1 MFAVGTLTTS
11 CFNLDNPINISDDPV
26 INSKVKNISGEKFA
40 ILATSNLNATFSVDV
55 AGVDAQ
61 TNVTSATFKNLTAN
75 TVKITVKYTGAD
87 AADYVNASQT
97 VTVNFSDKTTSA
109 ALRFVFVKKSFTSVS
124 QATAHADGANLT
136 NDDRSVATAIMHI
149 ESGTDV
155 SNAKQGDFSI
165 TVSANVSDKKEAGEI
180 SVNSMLPAVVYSLFC
195 EPEGAILNQKVF
207 ITLDFGT
214 MLAGETVS
222 LVSGSQT
229 VNTVVGTD
237 GKATFEISQFDLW
250 DVVFSAKA
258 EAIESA
264 SETIATMKIDAVK
277 CVNNF
282 SYLKNVGIE
291 NDLNGYLALY
301 AKNLFGE
308 LKTQIEETGSFETDG
323 TGTATITVIQ
333 NKKIYTLSYGSV
345 NFKVTVWGNV
355 RYKVEFNGE
364 VTTEG
369 YSGGSGI

>member
-55 AGVDAQ
+55 TGIDAQ

-75 TVKITVKYTGAD
+75 TVKITAKYTGAD

-109 ALRFVFVKKSFTSVS
+109 ALRFIFVKKSFTSVS

-155 SNAKQGDFSI
+155 SNGKQGDFSI
-165 TVSANVSDKKEAGEI
+165 TVSANVSDKKEAGE
-180 SVNSMLPAVVYSLFC
+180 A
-195 EPEGAILNQKVF
+195 
-207 ITLDFGT
+207 
-214 MLAGETVS
+214 
-222 LVSGSQT
+222 
-229 VNTVVGTD
+229 
-237 GKATFEISQFDLW
+237 
-250 DVVFSAKA
+250 
-258 EAIESA
+258 
-264 SETIATMKIDAVK
+264 IATMKIDAVK
-277 CVNNF
+277 GMNNF

-345 NFKVTVWGNV
+345 NLKVTVWGNV